1 MDAILLDFEKAYGS
15 HPNVTFVTQASNH
28 DLDKYKPSIK
38 ISKDES
44 SIEFYIDIHLL
55 NPIDPSIDAA
65 LIVAKADT
73 KISFNVNDELLLWG
87 TIQELKLSIIDFQ
100 PYYKTATTIDV
111 INAKLTLVT
120 PLMEAY
126 ANSLLDNGWKLPLPR
141 NITKYILRQRV
152 EARDGYLLIDGDA
165 DFTK

>member
-1 MDAILLDFEKAYGS
+1 
-15 HPNVTFVTQASNH
+15 
-28 DLDKYKPSIK
+28 
-38 ISKDES
+38 
-44 SIEFYIDIHLL
+44 
-55 NPIDPSIDAA
+55 
-65 LIVAKADT
+65 VAKADT
-73 KISFNVNDELLLWG
+73 KITFNVNDEFLLWG

-141 NITKYILRQRV
+141 NITKYILRQKV

-165 DFTK
+165 DFTKLHSILKSSVLRTRVARNLESMLPDSANMTDNEKRFYGLIEKVYLLKLRNGDLN